1 MTHITAIGAHPDD
14 IEIFMYGL
22 MAACQARGDTLTL
35 IVATDGAAGHDA
47 EASTTTTAKALAK
60 KPLAKKRSEETT
72 RALSPLGV
80 PILLGLGDGQLTHDT
95 NAFATLQAAL
105 KDTPSDLVVTHAPND
120 YHPDH
125 RALSQLVAS
134 AIGFR
139 CPLLYADTLLGI
151 DFTPQFYVDITPY
164 MPAKT
169 QAIMA
174 HTSQDPARFVTA
186 TRLHNQFRAAQ
197 MNAPVKEGHYAECYR
212 SGGRFPFA
220 DIRGLLPP
228 PPPLRPFYVVGGP
241 GLI

>member
-1 MTHITAIGAHPDD
+1 MSHITAIGAHPDD

-22 MAACQARGDTLTL
+22 LAACQARGDTLTL
-35 IVATDGAAGHDA
+35 IIATDGAAGHDA
-47 EASTTTTAKALAK
+47 EASTTAKALAK
-60 KPLAKKRSEETT
+60 KRQEETT
-72 RALSPLGV
+72 RALAPLGK
-80 PILLGLGDGQLTHDT
+80 PILLGLGDGQLAHDP
-95 NAFATLQAAL
+95 NAFRAILAVLKATPA
-105 KDTPSDLVVTHAPND
+105 DLVVTHDPND

-125 RALSQLVAS
+125 RALSQLVAN

-139 CPLLYADTLLGI
+139 SPLLYADTLLGV

-164 MPAKT
+164 MPAKE

-174 HTSQDPARFVTA
+174 HASQDPTRFVTA

-197 MNAPVKEGHYAECYR
+197 MNAPIAKGHYVECYR

-220 DIRGLLPP
+220 DVRGLLPP

>member
-1 MTHITAIGAHPDD
+1 MSHITAIGAHPDD

-22 MAACQARGDTLTL
+22 LAACQARGDTLTL
-35 IVATDGAAGHDA
+35 IVATDGAAGHDVQDA
-47 EASTTTTAKALAK
+47 HDATASTT
-60 KPLAKKRSEETT
+60 LAKKRSEETT
-72 RALSPLGV
+72 RALSPLGK
-80 PILLGLGDGQLTHDT
+80 PILLGLGDGQLAHDT
-95 NAFATLQAAL
+95 SAFGVIHAAL

-139 CPLLYADTLLGI
+139 CPLLYADTLLGV

-164 MPAKT
+164 MPAKE

-174 HTSQDPARFVTA
+174 HVSQDPARFVTA

-197 MNAPVKEGHYAECYR
+197 MNAPINQGHYAECYR

-220 DIRGLLPP
+220 DIRGQLPP
-228 PPPLRPFYVVGGP
+228 PPPLRPCYVVGGA